1 MTVQQAVPSTADS
14 PIQVCHCVQSLPPE
28 LGSLQRL
35 KAINATSNRLQTV
48 SPAILQDCSSLQ
60 TLLLHA
66 NPISAEVRLSAC
78 SAHSMLAGIGLHLMP
93 ACTTIHVL
101 RCQKNVH
108 LLGTWDDCVPKSSC
122 RARHVVAPQQKD
134 ANQTKQLSF

>member
-1 MTVQQAVPSTADS
+1 MLDSADVMQMQLRAKNTWLRHLPISLCMTVQQALSSKSDS
-14 PIQVCHCVQSLPPE
+14 AVQVSHSVQALPPE

-48 SPAILQDCSSLQ
+48 PPAILQDCSSLQ

-78 SAHSMLAGIGLHLMP
+78 SLVLAYI
-93 ACTTIHVL
+93 
-101 RCQKNVH
+101 RC
-108 LLGTWDDCVPKSSC
+108 
-122 RARHVVAPQQKD
+122 RHVNP
-134 ANQTKQLSF
+134 